1 MTCMPIAFEITDTGL
16 VRELNALETARA
28 LADIRRWRQKTAQPA
43 PRSTLRHLVPD
54 RLILSSTLGALFS
67 VTVALCQIAGAI

>member
-16 VRELNALETARA
+16 VRELDAVETARA
-28 LADIRRWRQKTAQPA
+28 LANIRRWRRETAQPS
-43 PRSTLRHLVPD
+43 RWSSLMRLVPD
-54 RLILSSTLGALFS
+54 RLILGSALGALFS